1 MTAPPPSLATALAD
15 RYRLERELGAGGMA
29 TVYLAEDVRHRRKV
43 AVKVLHPE
51 LSAVLGPERFLKE
64 ITLTASLQHPH
75 ILPLFDSGSAAA
87 QLYYVMPFVEGETL
101 RARLERE
108 RQLPVADAVRIASEI
123 ADALAYAHA
132 RGVVHRDIKPENI
145 LLQDGHALVADFGIA
160 LAVEQAGGQRM
171 TQTGISL
178 GTPQYMAPEQ
188 AMGERNVDHR
198 ADIYALGVVTYEM
211 LAGEPPFVGPTAQAI
226 VAKVI
231 TETPRHLAAQRPS
244 VPAHVDDAVHTAL
257 EKLPA
262 DRFATAEAFASALT
276 TPSHVRTAAAAAG
289 RGARRTTTVATAFA
303 VVATIA
309 AVWGWAKVA
318 RDRTATS
325 DGAPDVRPWLT
336 TLALPDSAQPRGPF
350 ALSPDGSRLVY
361 ETRPHGV
368 SQLWMRD
375 AGSLDARPLHGTDS
389 ASYPEISPD
398 GRRVAFLAGNSLRVA
413 SLDDGRVTVIAEL
426 ATHSLL
432 NWADDEN
439 ILISARGG
447 IERVPLNGGTRQR
460 VTTVDTAGGE
470 VFNTAPTPLSGGQ
483 SILFVVIPR
492 NYGDNARFQIA
503 VSDPRTGRHRAL
515 LPGFWAR
522 YVEPGYLLVV
532 RPDSALVAVPF
543 DVKTQTT
550 TGPPIVLASDVTIPG
565 NSFPEIAVA
574 STGQLVFATGGANSV
589 RVRFARV
596 RRDGASTIVDSTW
609 VGQAREIAVSPDGAH
624 AAAVVSRGTWDIQE
638 RDLRTGAVSY
648 VSVPATVAQDPV
660 FTSDGKSLL
669 FIASGPQGGKVY
681 EVPVGSASAPHLVF
695 DNASANFLRAGA
707 VAGRSHALL
716 RNGHGWPER
725 HLCTRARPARVVGP
739 CGRRHGR
746 EGEVTASVARR
757 SLARVRVGRIGHR
770 RDLRAL
776 HGRVALRALASVGRW
791 RPSSSM
797 GTQWARAVLPLSRQP
812 DGGRGVER
820 CRVWCRYAAES
831 VPDCAIQRGH
841 VRRSAGRCRF
851 SHAADRERRGKKESD
866 RVRRSMV
873 DVVGREGAPLTEGMT
888 RAGLEPATC
897 QITRATADGL
907 LGIRFR
913 DSPIFTSW
921 SVHPSSMTHP
931 PMLVEFSTSCTRR

>member
-1 MTAPPPSLATALAD
+1 MTAPPPSLATAIAD

-108 RQLPVADAVRIASEI
+108 RQLPVADAVRIASEV

-211 LAGEPPFVGPTAQAI
+211 LAGEPPFVGPTAQAV

-231 TETPRHLAAQRPS
+231 TEAPRSLAAQRPS
-244 VPAHVDDAVHTAL
+244 VPAHVDDAVRTAL

-262 DRFATAEAFASALT
+262 DRFATADAFASALT
-276 TPSHVRTAAAAAG
+276 TPSHVRTAAPAAG
-289 RGARRTTTVATAFA
+289 RSARRTTTIATAVA

-325 DGAPDVRPWLT
+325 DGASDVRPWLT

-361 ETRPHGV
+361 ETRARGV

-375 AGSLDARPLHGTDS
+375 AGSFDARPLHGTDS
-389 ASYPEISPD
+389 ASYPAISPD

-439 ILISARGG
+439 ILISGRGG
-447 IERVPLNGGTRQR
+447 IERVPLNGGARQR
-460 VTTVDTAGGE
+460 VTTVDTAAE
-470 VFNTAPTPLSGGQ
+470 VFNTAPTPLPGGQ
-483 SILFVVIPR
+483 SILFVVIPQK
-492 NYGDNARFQIA
+492 YGDNSRFQIA

-543 DVKTQTT
+543 DVKTQAT
-550 TGPPIVLASDVTIPG
+550 TGPPIVLASDVTVPG

-574 STGQLVFATGGANSV
+574 PTGQLVFATGGANSA
-589 RVRFARV
+589 RARLARV
-596 RRDGASTIVDSTW
+596 RRDGASTIIDSTW
-609 VGQAREIAVSPDGAH
+609 VGQAREIAASADGAH
-624 AAAVVSRGTWDIQE
+624 AAAVVGRGTWDIQE

-660 FTSDGKSLL
+660 FTSDGKWLL
-669 FIASGPQGGKVY
+669 FIAGGPQGGKVY
-681 EVPVGSASAPHLVF
+681 EVPVGSASAPRLVF
-695 DNASANFLRAGA
+695 GNAAANFYEPAPSPD
-707 VAGRSHALL
+707 GRTLYYGTGMGGRRDIYAHALDQPGSSDRAVVATDARERSPRPSPDGRWL
-716 RNGHGWPER
+716 AYVSDESGTAEIYVRSTDASRSERWQVSAGGGRVPRWARNGRELFFVSRDSLMAAEVSSAAEFG
-725 HLCTRARPARVVGP
+725 VG
-739 CGRRHGR
+739 
-746 EGEVTASVARR
+746 VRR
-757 SLARVRVGRIGHR
+757 SLFSIARFNG
-770 RDLRAL
+770 D
-776 HGRVALRALASVGRW
+776 
-791 RPSSSM
+791 
-797 GTQWARAVLPLSRQP
+797 TYDVLPGDQGFLMLQIESSASRKNQIVFV
-812 DGGRGVER
+812 DR
-820 CRVWCRYAAES
+820 WSTLLAA
-831 VPDCAIQRGH
+831 A
-841 VRRSAGRCRF
+841 
-851 SHAADRERRGKKESD
+851 
-866 RVRRSMV
+866 
-873 DVVGREGAPLTEGMT
+873 
-888 RAGLEPATC
+888 
-897 QITRATADGL
+897 
-907 LGIRFR
+907 
-913 DSPIFTSW
+913 
-921 SVHPSSMTHP
+921 
-931 PMLVEFSTSCTRR
+931 TRRR

>member
-15 RYRLERELGAGGMA
+15 RYRLEREIGAGGMA
-29 TVYLAEDVRHRRKV
+29 TVYLARDVKHDRNV
-43 AVKVLHPE
+43 ALKVLQPE
-51 LSAVLGPERFLKE
+51 LGAVLGVERFLSE
-64 ITLTASLQHPH
+64 IRVTANLQHPH
-75 ILPLFDSGSAAA
+75 LLPLFDSGEAAG
-87 QLYYVMPFVEGETL
+87 LLFYVMPFVEGETL

-108 RQLPVADAVRIASEI
+108 QQLPIDEAVRFATSIAG
-123 ADALAYAHA
+123 ALAHAHA
-132 RGVVHRDIKPENI
+132 HGVIHRDLKPENI
-145 LLQDGHALVADFGIA
+145 LLQAGQPVISDFGIA
-160 LAVEQAGGQRM
+160 LAVSNAGGARV

-178 GTPQYMAPEQ
+178 GTPQYMSPEQ
-188 AMGERNVDHR
+188 AAGDRTIDAR
-198 ADIYALGVVTYEM
+198 SDIYSLGAITYEM

-226 VAKVI
+226 VAKVL

-244 VPAHVDDAVHTAL
+244 VPPHVDDAVHTAL

-276 TPSHVRTAAAAAG
+276 TPSHVRTAAPAAG
-289 RGARRTTTVATAFA
+289 RSARRRRPLRRRLPSWRRSPLCGAGPRSPEIAPRRAMARLTSDRGSRRSRCPTAPNLAVRSPFRPMAQGSCTKRARTGSASSGCATPGRSTRGPFMVPTVRPTPRSRLTDAESPSLRATAFA
-303 VVATIA
+303 
-309 AVWGWAKVA
+309 
-318 RDRTATS
+318 
-325 DGAPDVRPWLT
+325 
-336 TLALPDSAQPRGPF
+336 
-350 ALSPDGSRLVY
+350 SRHWTMV
-361 ETRPHGV
+361 ESR
-368 SQLWMRD
+368 S
-375 AGSLDARPLHGTDS
+375 S
-389 ASYPEISPD
+389 
-398 GRRVAFLAGNSLRVA
+398 RR
-413 SLDDGRVTVIAEL
+413 L

-447 IERVPLNGGTRQR
+447 IERVPLNGGARQR

-483 SILFVVIPR
+483 SILFVVIPQ
-492 NYGDNARFQIA
+492 NYGDNSRFQIA

-695 DNASANFLRAGA
+695 DNASANFYEPAPSPD
-707 VAGRSHALL
+707 GRTLYYGTGMGGRRDIYAHALDQPGSSDRAVVATDARERSPRPSPDGRWL
-716 RNGHGWPER
+716 AYVSDESGTAEIYVRSTDASRSERWQVSAGGGRVPRWARNGRELFFLSRDSLMAAEVSSGAEFG
-725 HLCTRARPARVVGP
+725 VGM
-739 CGRRHGR
+739 
-746 EGEVTASVARR
+746 RR
-757 SLARVRVGRIGHR
+757 SLFPIARFNG
-770 RDLRAL
+770 D
-776 HGRVALRALASVGRW
+776 
-791 RPSSSM
+791 
-797 GTQWARAVLPLSRQP
+797 TYDVLPGDAGFLMLQT
-812 DGGRGVER
+812 
-820 CRVWCRYAAES
+820 ES
-831 VPDCAIQRGH
+831 G
-841 VRRSAGRCRF
+841 AGRKNQTVFVDRW
-851 SHAADRERRGKKESD
+851 STLLAAKGRR
-866 RVRRSMV
+866 
-873 DVVGREGAPLTEGMT
+873 
-888 RAGLEPATC
+888 
-897 QITRATADGL
+897 
-907 LGIRFR
+907 
-913 DSPIFTSW
+913 
-921 SVHPSSMTHP
+921 
-931 PMLVEFSTSCTRR
+931 